1 MIKLSKSAMKDL
13 PCSVPDWQSLLDGL
27 APLIREAGNMA
38 VTSFGR
44 SRILDNKSGGDLTT
58 DIDLRINR
66 YLITGLKRLLPAAGI
81 LSEESG
87 CAGKEQELTWI
98 LDPIDGSKHYARG
111 IPWYA
116 ISAALQQN
124 NEFVLG
130 VIGVPVTGE
139 LFAAV
144 KGGGATRN
152 NIPISCSQTQNISQ
166 AILCIELPSRHGG
179 HSSLQRALN
188 QLQTLMMACQRI
200 RVIGVSTLGLCYCA
214 MGAFDAYVNLG
225 SAPNAI
231 WDTAAGEII
240 AREAGCLLSHDSG
253 LTVVS
258 PPKLYQQILDQL
270 ESIAGPMS

>member
-1 MIKLSKSAMKDL
+1 MKE
-13 PCSVPDWQSLLDGL
+13 PHGCMTDWQNLLKGL
-27 APLIREAGNMA
+27 APLFREAGNMA

-58 DIDLRINR
+58 DIDLRINQ
-66 YLITGLKRLLPAAGI
+66 YLIAGLKRLLPAAGI

-87 CAGKEQELTWI
+87 NAGDEQELTWI

-116 ISAALQQN
+116 ISAALQRN

-130 VIGVPVTGE
+130 MIGVPVTGE

-152 NIPISCSQTQNISQ
+152 NIPISCSQTENISR

-214 MGAFDAYVNLG
+214 MGSFDAYVNLG

-240 AREAGCLLSHDSG
+240 AREAGCAISHNSG
-253 LTVVS
+253 LTVIG
-258 PPKLYQQILDQL
+258 PPKLYQQVLDQL
-270 ESIAGPMS
+270 ASITAPTS

>member
-1 MIKLSKSAMKDL
+1 MKDL
-13 PCSVPDWQSLLDGL
+13 PCCITDWQNLLDGL
-27 APLIREAGNMA
+27 TPLVREAGNMA
-38 VTSFGR
+38 ATSFGR

-58 DIDLRINR
+58 DIDLRINQ
-66 YLITGLKRLLPAAGI
+66 YLITALQRLLPEAGI

-87 CAGKEQELTWI
+87 SAGNEQELTWI

-116 ISAALQQN
+116 ISVALQWN
-124 NEFVLG
+124 KEFVLG

-144 KGGGATRN
+144 KRGGATRN
-152 NIPISCSQTQNISQ
+152 NIPISCSQRENISQ

-214 MGAFDAYVNLG
+214 MGSFDAYVNLG

-240 AREAGCLLSHDSG
+240 AREAGCLLSHTSG

-258 PPKLYQQILDQL
+258 PPKLYQQIVDQL
-270 ESIAGPMS
+270 GSIAVPTP